1 MLKKWIYIF
10 SVFCLANSQP
20 LLVDFHSHIGSNSLL
35 DMLISQVQDDG
46 DNDNDKTPEKTSC
59 RHFLSEVRTAAVNIQ
74 APLRSIFGAFRLQ
87 GITRHFYG
95 NHLIRKPILPAYYNF
110 LFRLSPF

>member
-10 SVFCLANSQP
+10 SIFCLANSQP
-20 LLVDFHSHIGSNSLL
+20 LLADLHSHIGSNTLL
-35 DMLISQVQDDG
+35 DMLIGQVQDDD
-46 DNDNDKTPEKTSC
+46 DNDNKKTPAKASC
-59 RHFLSEVRTAAVNIQ
+59 RHFLSIIRGAAVNTRI
-74 APLRSIFGAFRLQ
+74 PLVTIFGAFRLQ

-95 NHLIRKPILPAYYNF
+95 NHLIRKPILPTYYNF